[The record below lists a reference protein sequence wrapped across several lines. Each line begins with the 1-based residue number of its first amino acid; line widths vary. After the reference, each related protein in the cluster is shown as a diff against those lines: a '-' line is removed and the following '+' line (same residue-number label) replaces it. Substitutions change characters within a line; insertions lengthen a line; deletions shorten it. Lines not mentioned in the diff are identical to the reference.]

1 MNMAKR
7 TITPQKF
14 KRLER
19 GAVVHSTGII
29 MGTRPGCDG
38 YIYKSQHRVGNNGS
52 PVISPLHPQSL
63 SSERE
68 ITELTVINCTSNA
81 LRDPLS

>member
-19 GAVVHSTGII
+19 AAVVHSTGII

-52 PVISPLHPQSL
+52 TPPPEFISR
-63 SSERE
+63 ERE

>member
-1 MNMAKR
+1 MAKR

-19 GAVVHSTGII
+19 GAVVHSTGMI

-38 YIYKSQHRVGNNGS
+38 YIQVTT
-52 PVISPLHPQSL
+52 QSG
-63 SSERE
+63 
-68 ITELTVINCTSNA
+68 
-81 LRDPLS
+81 